1 MILWS
6 THRIAALLSLDVDLG
21 CQSAVG
27 CQAAEMVLLERQLE
41 HSKRLHEYQIEE
53 IKRNLFRLHKL
64 INEKQLEN
72 DKLDE

>member
-1 MILWS
+1 
-6 THRIAALLSLDVDLG
+6 
-21 CQSAVG
+21 
-27 CQAAEMVLLERQLE
+27 MVLLERQLE

>member
-1 MILWS
+1 MAFAGCRVSQEL
-6 THRIAALLSLDVDLG
+6 AASLPFR
-21 CQSAVG
+21 